1 MARGRVFVDVVGK
14 INDEEAMLLRNAK
27 VGSVSGHFFSYG
39 PGKKIAPAI
48 KKPRQY
54 CTAMEVEMKL
64 AAWIV
69 TILLIGATVA
79 EAQFAPPRTCTTRCF
94 GNTCTTTCY

>member
-1 MARGRVFVDVVGK
+1 
-14 INDEEAMLLRNAK
+14 
-27 VGSVSGHFFSYG
+27 
-39 PGKKIAPAI
+39 
-48 KKPRQY
+48 
-54 CTAMEVEMKL
+54 MKL